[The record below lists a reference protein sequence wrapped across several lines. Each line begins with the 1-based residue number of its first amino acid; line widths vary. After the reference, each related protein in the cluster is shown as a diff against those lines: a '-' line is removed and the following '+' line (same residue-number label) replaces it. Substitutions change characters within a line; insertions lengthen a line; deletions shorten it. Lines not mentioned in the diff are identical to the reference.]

1 VVYYEE
7 MESHLGVCYP
17 DPDCDPL
24 TFEEFQSVYR
34 KGTCVVCVS
43 VCLSVC
49 LSVFCTCTFV
59 RVCVCVCVCGAG

>member
-1 VVYYEE
+1 MVYYEE

-49 LSVFCTCTFV
+49 LCSVRV
-59 RVCVCVCVCGAG
+59 RLCVCVCVCVCGAG